1 MTEIIACAEDL
12 YATRII
18 ICTKIRGDEMKAR
31 KMCILM
37 VFLTAILASASN
49 SAAAPTLPSGIE
61 NPMLIRYPELTSAP
75 APSWL
80 TEGTRATYNVLAS
93 TSESERTEDVEY
105 GTGKPGYGLAQTDVV
120 ALEQGE
126 AATFTQSYAPDLQ
139 NAMRPLLGT
148 GSVAPAGCG
157 DFWCNPDVL
166 RRIPQSAADDLTV
179 QRLPVT
185 IAGKEYQAIRFDF
198 RDDTLQMALV
208 YDLATGVLLYHTFD
222 YTSYNIDKEKRSLAT
237 SGTNAMLELRD
248 LRQVPIPWKDGKVPA
263 WLSPGEI
270 LSYQGQKAVQIQ
282 GAQPYSF
289 PLSVQVGV
297 MAAHNRFTEMNVA
310 VYAEDPA
317 SAAKLKSISGIAQL
331 LGFWMPPEAAA
342 DLSQGVI
349 DTDPDTGM
357 QVSLVQIDD
366 NGIVFEKTNQQDYR
380 AQFTYDLDGKLI
392 QTVTEYNPDVMTS
405 TGFGSVRVETLRLI
419 N

>member
-1 MTEIIACAEDL
+1 
-12 YATRII
+12 
-18 ICTKIRGDEMKAR
+18 
-31 KMCILM
+31 
-37 VFLTAILASASN
+37 
-49 SAAAPTLPSGIE
+49 
-61 NPMLIRYPELTSAP
+61 
-75 APSWL
+75 
-80 TEGTRATYNVLAS
+80 
-93 TSESERTEDVEY
+93 
-105 GTGKPGYGLAQTDVV
+105 
-120 ALEQGE
+120 
-126 AATFTQSYAPDLQ
+126 
-139 NAMRPLLGT
+139 
-148 GSVAPAGCG
+148 
-157 DFWCNPDVL
+157 
-166 RRIPQSAADDLTV
+166 
-179 QRLPVT
+179 
-185 IAGKEYQAIRFDF
+185 
-198 RDDTLQMALV
+198 
-208 YDLATGVLLYHTFD
+208 
-222 YTSYNIDKEKRSLAT
+222 
-237 SGTNAMLELRD
+237 
-248 LRQVPIPWKDGKVPA
+248 VPIPWKDGKVPA